1 MAEPKLVSIA
11 SDTHS
16 EFEAYV
22 AVDDKG
28 QVWRGQT
35 VYEGKGKN
43 KNVRIEWGTVESRFQ
58 GYR

>member
-1 MAEPKLVSIA
+1 MADPKLVSIA

-16 EFEAYV
+16 EVEAYI

-43 KNVRIEWGTVESRFQ
+43 KSGRIEWQTMECRFQ

>member
-35 VYEGKGKN
+35 VSDAGKN
-43 KNVRIEWGTVESRFQ
+43 IRIEWETIECRFR
-58 GYR
+58 GYQ

>member
-1 MAEPKLVSIA
+1 MPDPKIVSIA

-28 QVWRGQT
+28 RVWRGQT
-35 VYEGKGKN
+35 VSDQRKN
-43 KNVRIEWGTVESRFQ
+43 IRIEWEPIESRF
-58 GYR
+58 RETK